1 MLITQELGRIE
12 NKPVHL
18 PAKGRRGEEKE
29 VQIRK
34 EDGGF
39 KAIREQFR
47 KKSWKH
53 N

>member
-1 MLITQELGRIE
+1 MLITQGLGRIE

-18 PAKGRRGEEKE
+18 PAKGRRGEEK